1 MNLLAIDLLKTG
13 MINTED
19 VRTPEG
25 RLLLKKGTPL
35 TEQHLRVFKIWDI
48 SEVSI
53 EVSEGNDNME
63 EQLETVPLEFLNAA
77 ESLVPLFFGN
87 TDIHHENMR
96 ELIRIFIQRTAS
108 EMSVEGM
115 APVLDRYRS
124 RHNPPLCTFRIE
136 TFPLSMKAVINHKI
150 RLASLPQT
158 MQDLLEALDGQ
169 QSSSSAIANIIGRD
183 VSLSAKV
190 LQIVNSSFYGF
201 PKRIDS
207 LSRAVTILGGRQLQM
222 VTLGISV
229 MSVFKNIPNELLDMN
244 SFWRHS
250 ISCGVLCKH
259 LAEKFV
265 IANEERL
272 FLGGLLH
279 DLGRLIM
286 LQENPGAVTEAI
298 LLASEKG
305 TPLYEAENE
314 LWGFGHNQLGAEFL
328 QVWNFP
334 TALVDGVRYHHLP
347 PRNNLEAS
355 IIHVADTIAHAAFLG
370 CSGAWQLDPV
380 VSTAW
385 ETVNC
390 SRPSL
395 EELIRITEYQ
405 EKELISI
412 LA

>member
-1 MNLLAIDLLKTG
+1 MNLVAIDHLKTG
-13 MINTED
+13 MINTEE

-25 RLLLKKGTPL
+25 RLLLKKGIPL

-53 EVSEGNDNME
+53 EVSEGKDNME
-63 EQLETVPLEFLNAA
+63 EQLEKVPLELLTAA

-87 TDIHHENMR
+87 TDMHHENMR
-96 ELIRIFIQRTAS
+96 ELIRIFIQRTAN

-115 APVLDRYRS
+115 EPVLDRYRT
-124 RHNPPLCTFRIE
+124 RYNPPLVTLRVG
-136 TFPLSMKAVINHKI
+136 TFPLSMEEVLNRKI
-150 RLASLPQT
+150 KLASLPQT
-158 MQDLLEALDGQ
+158 MQDLLDALDGQ
-169 QSSSSAIANIIGRD
+169 QSSASAIANIIGRD
-183 VSLSAKV
+183 VSLSAKI

-222 VTLGISV
+222 VTMGISV
-229 MSVFKNIPNELLDMN
+229 MSVFKNIPVELLDMN

-250 ISCGVLCKH
+250 ISCGVLCKCM
-259 LAEKFV
+259 AEKFV
-265 IANEERL
+265 VANEERL

-286 LQENPGAVTEAI
+286 LQENPGTVTAAI
-298 LLASEKG
+298 SLAREKG
-305 TPLYEAENE
+305 LPLHEAEKE
-314 LWGFGHNQLGAEFL
+314 LWGFDHNQLGAEFL
-328 QVWNFP
+328 QAWNFP
-334 TALVDGVRYHHLP
+334 TALVDGIRYHHLP
-347 PRNNLEAS
+347 RKNNLEAS
-355 IIHVADTIAHAAFLG
+355 IIHMADAIAHAAFLG
-370 CSGAWQLDPV
+370 CSGAYQLAPV

-385 ETVNC
+385 ETINF

-395 EELIRITEYQ
+395 ETLIKMAEYQ
-405 EKELISI
+405 EKELVSI